1 MATLNKA
8 IKWATVKVKTE
19 RGRGRDI
26 ESYRPTYLSGVET
39 NKQFLINACAYSR
52 SCVCEMPPHMQAK
65 SIDPLPWQIAAA
77 PATPTS
83 HHTSPP
89 PLPGLKTMRMK

>member
-8 IKWATVKVKTE
+8 IKWATVKVTREGE
-19 RGRGRDI
+19 RGGERGRDI
-26 ESYRPTYLSGVET
+26 ESYRQTYLPDVET

-65 SIDPLPWQIAAA
+65 SIDPLPRQIAAA

-83 HHTSPP
+83 HYPS
-89 PLPGLKTMRMK
+89 LSLL